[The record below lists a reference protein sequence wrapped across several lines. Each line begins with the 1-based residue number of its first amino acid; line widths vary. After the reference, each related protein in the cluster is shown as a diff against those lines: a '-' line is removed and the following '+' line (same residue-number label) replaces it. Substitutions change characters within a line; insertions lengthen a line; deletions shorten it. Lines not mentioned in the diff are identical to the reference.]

1 MLREEDNLLESYKE
15 LEANKGA
22 VLKAAKTLEDG
33 ERILVSKKL
42 FDYLAAEPGI
52 EAGNGAGELAY
63 KTRKTIVFVLDVEHR
78 LGERHFKI
86 PTP

>member
-1 MLREEDNLLESYKE
+1 MLREEDNLLEGYKE

-22 VLKAAKTLEDG
+22 VLEAAKTLEDG

-42 FDYLAAEPGI
+42 FDYLAAELGI
-52 EAGNGAGELAY
+52 GAGNGTGELAY
-63 KTRKTIVFVLDVEHR
+63 KTTKTIVFVLDVEHR